1 MTGTTP
7 TAESPA
13 AAPAAEP
20 AIAPAAALAAEPA
33 AAPAVA
39 STAESPAVA
48 PAAEPAAEP
57 QAGPGV
63 PTAILVEDAT
73 AIRLGLPALLPA
85 IEFVATF
92 ARVED
97 LLRARPGADVVVLD
111 LHLVNDHQRDA
122 LQGVPAVA
130 ALAESGYRV
139 CLYTQE
145 ERRFV
150 LAACLAAGARGLIRK
165 SAPLPEAAAAIVQ
178 VAAGRVVIPQAM
190 IALTELLV
198 RRGSLTIL
206 SPRQCQVLA
215 GRARGQ
221 TYAEMSHALHLSES
235 TLRGYWRELTETV
248 ARHLRETAPGD
259 IERSLGLAPG
269 DLVEIWPPGPG
280 LA

>member
-1 MTGTTP
+1 MTGTTPTAESPAAEPAAAPAVAPTAESPAAEPAAAPAVAP

-20 AIAPAAALAAEPA
+20 
-33 AAPAVA
+33 
-39 STAESPAVA
+39 
-48 PAAEPAAEP
+48 
-57 QAGPGV
+57 QAGPGA

-73 AIRLGLPALLPA
+73 AIRLGLPA

-221 TYAEMSHALHLSES
+221 TYAEMSRALHLSES